1 MKITDPSVIKNG
13 EKDLIE
19 SLKEDL
25 DLDAVR
31 EIIKKKMSTAA
42 LSPKGGEIVVYK
54 NQIAFRMDFELCLSG
69 SLMFDRQGNHILT
82 ESDGFDDPEE
92 DPREKDAGN
101 QLGTDRDKDKNIKTE
116 DKMDLDLPDYDL
128 DPLDPLD
135 GLGDLDELTA
145 DDPEPESDIKEDDA
159 LIIDDLADDDIT
171 DILKESRDF
180 WEKKKDE

>member
-1 MKITDPSVIKNG
+1 MKITDPGVIKNG

-42 LSPKGGEIVVYK
+42 LSPKGGEIVVYN

-69 SLMFDRQGNHILT
+69 SLMFDREGNHILT
-82 ESDGFDDPEE
+82 ESDGFDNPKE
-92 DPREKDAGN
+92 DPKEKDDGN
-101 QLGTDRDKDKNIKTE
+101 QLGTDRDKDKDMKTE
-116 DKMDLDLPDYDL
+116 EKMDLDLPDYEL
-128 DPLDPLD
+128 DPLD
-135 GLGDLDELTA
+135 DLDELTA
-145 DDPEPESDIKEDDA
+145 EDPEPESDLKKNDTLMEDDN

-180 WEKKKDE
+180 WEKKKDS